1 MRLSDLRLIL
11 VGLHLLF
18 GAAQVL
24 LLFPFAG
31 CRRRDRLNAI
41 WSRQMLRLLGIR
53 LETAVDESGIR
64 GGLLVCNHI
73 SFVDIFV
80 INALMPSRFVA
91 KQDIERWPLI
101 GWLCRH
107 GETIFIERGSRQAA
121 QRTRERMQQALAQG
135 KRVVVFPEGT
145 TTAGDQV
152 LPFHAALLQSAIDAN
167 AELHVMAIS
176 YHGGDGSRSAAPA
189 YHGDV
194 SMLACLRS
202 MLAAGGIRA
211 RIDLAAT
218 SLPPHADR
226 RHLAHRAHQAVTAH
240 LRKQGGA
247 SEQPH

>member
-24 LLFPFAG
+24 LLFPFSG

-41 WSRQMLRLLGIR
+41 WSGQMLRLLGIR
-53 LETAVDESGIR
+53 LETEVHEADIR
-64 GGLLVCNHI
+64 HGLLVCNHI
-73 SFVDIFV
+73 SFVDIFL

-91 KQDIERWPLI
+91 KQDIAHWPLI

-107 GETIFIERGSRQAA
+107 GETIFIERGSRQAV
-121 QRTRERMQQALAQG
+121 QRTREHMQQALAQG

-152 LPFHAALLQSAIDAN
+152 LPFHGALLQSAIDAN
-167 AELHVMAIS
+167 AELHVLTIS
-176 YHGGDGSRSAAPA
+176 YHGGDGSRSEAPA
-189 YHGDV
+189 YYGDV

-202 MLAAGGIRA
+202 MLAAREIRA
-211 RIDLAAT
+211 RIGLAT
-218 SLPPHADR
+218 TCLPPHADR
-226 RHLAHRAHQAVTAH
+226 RHLAHRAHQAITAH
-240 LRKQGGA
+240 LRKRV
-247 SEQPH
+247 